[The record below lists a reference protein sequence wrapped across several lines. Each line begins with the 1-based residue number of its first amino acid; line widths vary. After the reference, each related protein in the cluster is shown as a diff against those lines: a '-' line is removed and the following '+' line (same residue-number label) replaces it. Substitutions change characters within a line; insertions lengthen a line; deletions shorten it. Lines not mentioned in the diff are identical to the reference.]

1 MGQFFTAQHQTL
13 VFEQDLNFLGD
24 IENPSYYCSPLLVG
38 LGREG
43 GIGHGGPNIV

>member
-1 MGQFFTAQHQTL
+1 MGQFSTDQHQTL

-24 IENPSYYCSPLLVG
+24 IENPSSYCSPLLVG

-43 GIGHGGPNIV
+43 GIGHGGPYIV